1 MIHLPP
7 STTMLGLS
15 LFVIAPC
22 ALRLVQRKSST
33 IARNIKFKR
42 ATIANVKSLIASMEQ
57 VVQADEGK
65 RGIHDIILPEGE
77 LYNAACEMITAKRV
91 AVITGFPCMLTHSPP
106 TETDGPLGAL
116 SIAKTLLMLGKDV
129 VIITD
134 ECNEE
139 VLLSC
144 AAAATAHSSM
154 LPQGLRKGTLT
165 LESFPASTIFNAADE
180 SRLLKLR
187 ALVDL
192 VVAIERAGPCKDG
205 RYLTMRGYDM
215 SHLVA
220 PLELLLMPPDLLE
233 GSDSLSK
240 GPVSASKVGSTLP
253 RSIGIGDGGNEV
265 GMGRVYHRVV
275 HSSITNAAEI
285 ACVVPTDHLL
295 VSSVSNWGGYA
306 LSAATAALALLNNVN
321 RTLPAQSAE
330 SGYSV
335 EELRA
340 HIDACLP
347 SDAEETHKCERIVAA
362 GARDGV
368 TGQLA
373 LYVDGMPLSESLSI
387 LRRLRNVDL

>member
-1 MIHLPP
+1 MIRLPP

-15 LFVIAPC
+15 LFVFAPC

-33 IARNIKFKR
+33 IVTSNKMKR

-77 LYNAACEMITAKRV
+77 LYNAACDMITAQRV

-187 ALVDL
+187 DQVDL

-233 GSDSLSK
+233 GSDSLVQ
-240 GPVSASKVGSTLP
+240 PTSASMVP
-253 RSIGIGDGGNEV
+253 RSIGIG
-265 GMGRVYHRVV
+265 
-275 HSSITNAAEI
+275 
-285 ACVVPTDHLL
+285 
-295 VSSVSNWGGYA
+295 W
-306 LSAATAALALLNNVN
+306 
-321 RTLPAQSAE
+321 
-330 SGYSV
+330 
-335 EELRA
+335 
-340 HIDACLP
+340 
-347 SDAEETHKCERIVAA
+347 
-362 GARDGV
+362 
-368 TGQLA
+368 
-373 LYVDGMPLSESLSI
+373 
-387 LRRLRNVDL
+387 

>member
-1 MIHLPP
+1 
-7 STTMLGLS
+7 
-15 LFVIAPC
+15 
-22 ALRLVQRKSST
+22 
-33 IARNIKFKR
+33 
-42 ATIANVKSLIASMEQ
+42 
-57 VVQADEGK
+57 
-65 RGIHDIILPEGE
+65 
-77 LYNAACEMITAKRV
+77 MITAKRV

-144 AAAATAHSSM
+144 AAAATAHSSV
-154 LPQGLRKGTLT
+154 LQHGLRKGTLT
-165 LESFPASTIFNAADE
+165 LESFPASTIFSAADQ

-187 ALVDL
+187 DQVDL

-233 GSDSLSK
+233 GSDSLAQ
-240 GPVSASKVGSTLP
+240 PASASMVP

-295 VSSVSNWGGYA
+295 VCSVSNWGGYA
-306 LSAATAALALLNNVN
+306 LSAATATLALLNNVN
-321 RTLPAQSAE
+321 STLPARSVE
-330 SGYSV
+330 SGYSL

-373 LYVDGMPLSESLSI
+373 LYVDGMPLSESLNV
-387 LRRLRNVDL
+387 LHRLRNVDL